1 MSEETTDRPDGNTP
15 PETPLETPREDAPFR
30 PIYGPALTTQRPSTR
45 LILFPKLPTL
55 NPRLRRGLLGTTLAG
70 LATAYLGAMSVLGY
84 VVTTTQD
91 IPEVS
96 VLAERSRPV
105 SITFEDRYGR
115 EMLVRG
121 GNAAG
126 HIKIT
131 ELPDHV
137 RHAVMAVEDERF
149 TAHIGIDAEGIA
161 RAFVT
166 NLRSGRRGQ
175 GGSTLTQQLVK
186 NVFLTPEKT
195 YRRKVQEALL
205 ALWLEREYTKDEVM
219 EMYLERVYFGS
230 GNWGLPAA
238 AQTYFGLEPHEL
250 SLGQTAMLIGLLRA
264 PSAYNPLNDP
274 EKAGARAAIVL
285 AKMEERRFI
294 DRAQRAEALAM
305 PLSIRPPNSQ
315 RGVNYFADWIWPEI
329 ETTLGTL
336 TTDITVRT
344 TLDADI
350 QAASE
355 ISIATHLD
363 PDRGAE
369 QAAIVTLDRA
379 GGVISMVGGAS
390 YADSQFNRATQAIRQ
405 PGSSFKPFVYLT
417 ALESGIT
424 PWDLRLDAPIDIDG
438 WEPKNFRDKYYGLVT
453 LEDAFGK
460 SLNTVAVRL
469 SEEVR
474 PERVVATAARFGLT
488 DLQPL
493 RSIGLG
499 AQGAT
504 PLQMSAAY
512 LPFGN
517 WGESYAPFGILSIT
531 TDDALPLYTAP
542 PRPGTKVIARDTLA
556 DMNRLMTRTV
566 QMGTGTRARVPG
578 RAIAGKTGTTNESRD
593 AWFVGVAP
601 GFSTA
606 VWVGNDANTPMK
618 NITGGS
624 IPARIFS
631 DVMTA
636 TLADQP
642 VTELP
647 VSSTPIYADPTERS
661 LDTLLTQL
669 ESALH

>member
-1 MSEETTDRPDGNTP
+1 MSDTTLHNDDARLTPAYTPDP
-15 PETPLETPREDAPFR
+15 AP
-30 PIYGPALTTQRPSTR
+30 AR
-45 LILFPKLPTL
+45 LIRL
-55 NPRLRRGLLGTTLAG
+55 PRLPELPPRAKRWLVGTTLAG
-70 LATAYLGAMSVLGY
+70 MGTAYLSAMAVLGW
-84 VVTTTQD
+84 VVTATQD
-91 IPEVS
+91 IPEVAI
-96 VLAERSRPV
+96 LAERSRPV
-105 SITFEDRYGR
+105 SIRFDDRYGR
-115 EMLVRG
+115 ELLVRG

-126 HIKIT
+126 DVHI
-131 ELPDHV
+131 EQLPDHI
-137 RHAVMAVEDERF
+137 RHAVIAVEDERY
-149 TAHIGIDAEGIA
+149 TSHIGVDVEGIA

-166 NLRSGRRGQ
+166 NARTGRRGQ

-195 YRRKVQEALL
+195 YRRKIQEALL
-205 ALWLEREYTKDEVM
+205 ALWLEREYTKDEVL

-238 AQTYFGLEPHEL
+238 SQTYFGLPPEEL
-250 SLGQTAMLIGLLRA
+250 SIGQTAMLIGLLKA
-264 PSAYNPLNDP
+264 PSAYNPVHDP

-285 AKMEERRFI
+285 AKMEQRRFI
-294 DRAQRAEALAM
+294 DRSQRATALSE

-315 RGVNYFADWIWPEI
+315 RGVNYFADWILPKI
-329 ETTLGTL
+329 EATLGTI

-350 QAASE
+350 QAAAE
-355 ISIATHLD
+355 ISLATHLD
-363 PDRGAE
+363 PARGAE

-379 GGVISMVGGAS
+379 GGVISMVGGTS

-424 PWDLRLDAPIDIDG
+424 PWDFRFDAPIEIDG

-460 SLNTVAVRL
+460 SLNAVAVGL
-469 SEEVR
+469 SEEVS
-474 PERVVATAARFGLT
+474 PARVVQTAARFGLT

-499 AQGAT
+499 AQGVT

-517 WGESYAPFGILSIT
+517 WGESYSPFGILSIST
-531 TDDALPLYTAP
+531 HDGLPLYTTAA
-542 PRPGTKVIARDTLA
+542 RPGTKVIARDTLA

-566 QMGTGTRARVPG
+566 EMGTGTRARVPG

-606 VWVGNDANTPMK
+606 VWVGNDANTPMN

-631 DVMTA
+631 DVMSA

-642 VTELP
+642 VSELP
-647 VSSTPIYADPTERS
+647 VSSAPIYADPTERS
-661 LDTLLTQL
+661 LDTLLSQL
-669 ESALH
+669 ESTLP